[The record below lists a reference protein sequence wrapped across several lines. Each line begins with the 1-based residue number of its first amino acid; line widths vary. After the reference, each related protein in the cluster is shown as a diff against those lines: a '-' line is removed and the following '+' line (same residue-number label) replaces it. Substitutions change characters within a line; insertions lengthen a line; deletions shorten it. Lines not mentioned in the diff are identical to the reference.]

1 MSLQRPL
8 DCYRVLEIGTGPA
21 SYCGRVL
28 ADLGA
33 RVIHL
38 EPPGGDPMKHQSPTA
53 AGTGISYLWANA
65 GKGVL
70 EADLDD
76 PDIQRRVAAALAGFD
91 VLIDGNSPG
100 WLSARGLDPEALR
113 QAHPHLVVASVSHF
127 GQSGP
132 YRDWQ
137 GSALVDFALAGC
149 LIR

>member
-76 PDIQRRVAAALAGFD
+76 ADR
-91 VLIDGNSPG
+91 
-100 WLSARGLDPEALR
+100 SARQSQSAWRPPRRFPLHGR
-113 QAHPHLVVASVSHF
+113 RSV
-127 GQSGP
+127 G
-132 YRDWQ
+132 RDH
-137 GSALVDFALAGC
+137 GGD
-149 LIR
+149 R